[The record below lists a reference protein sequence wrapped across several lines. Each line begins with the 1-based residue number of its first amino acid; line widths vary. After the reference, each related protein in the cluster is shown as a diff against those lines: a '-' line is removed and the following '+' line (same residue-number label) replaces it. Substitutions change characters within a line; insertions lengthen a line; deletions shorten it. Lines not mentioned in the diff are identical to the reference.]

1 MTTANNETRTADE
14 LRELN
19 LKVINE
25 FNQHVYG
32 YSDIGERIH
41 VALIAGG
48 HVLLEGDP
56 GLAKT
61 HSLKVESCLIAD
73 VKLTVCRELRT

>member
-48 HVLLEGDP
+48 QCAARRRPRLGRDR
-56 GLAKT
+56 T
-61 HSLKVESCLIAD
+61 RS
-73 VKLTVCRELRT
+73 RLRAA